1 MPQRGTAAGHGSWM
15 GGSSGD
21 QSHLVRTRD
30 SLTRE
35 GEGRTIVIHLFRYF
49 AWFILTIEEGGDH
62 SFSAGINN
70 AHVFMGLY
78 IFCRMPQSKTK
89 YNQTFKQRNKI
100 FSSVSARALNTAPGP
115 ECCCCHFSCG
125 VFSCWNLTF
134 ETVSK
139 LSKDADNMSKRIL
152 KACFSSSFYQSRKLK
167 VWSVGRGSDWI
178 PSFQSTKNSE
188 PKWSPSKVSLHF
200 LF

>member
-1 MPQRGTAAGHGSWM
+1 MGEVLYKFQNIKRSHYIIIIWHSATVRHGSRARIM
-15 GGSSGD
+15 NGRKFGGSVPSCADTG
-21 QSHLVRTRD
+21 QSD
-30 SLTRE
+30 
-35 GEGRTIVIHLFRYF
+35 EGRGGKDNCDPFVPLLCLIHPHYRGG
-49 AWFILTIEEGGDH
+49 EGDH

-100 FSSVSARALNTAPGP
+100 FSSVSARALNTKPGP

-134 ETVSK
+134 ETVSE
-139 LSKDADNMSKRIL
+139 LSKD
-152 KACFSSSFYQSRKLK
+152 
-167 VWSVGRGSDWI
+167 GS
-178 PSFQSTKNSE
+178 
-188 PKWSPSKVSLHF
+188 
-200 LF
+200 

>member
-1 MPQRGTAAGHGSWM
+1 MSNILSHGWGFIQIPEYWKVTLYNHNMTQWGTAAGHGSWM

-30 SLTRE
+30 SRGRGGKDNCDPFVPLLCLIHPHYRG
-35 GEGRTIVIHLFRYF
+35 GE
-49 AWFILTIEEGGDH
+49 GDH

-134 ETVSK
+134 ETVSE
-139 LSKDADNMSKRIL
+139 LSKD
-152 KACFSSSFYQSRKLK
+152 
-167 VWSVGRGSDWI
+167 GS
-178 PSFQSTKNSE
+178 
-188 PKWSPSKVSLHF
+188 
-200 LF
+200 